1 MTHRYAATAVA
12 ALAAAVLVPAAAA
25 DARKPVARAAVFTA
39 AQSLAGQAASGLEVL
54 THGAVKVDRSRTSV
68 GRYISYGK
76 FRKGVS
82 FALFGTNTVNGET
95 HALWCIGNVEVVQA
109 GKGRPRAAVNLTC
122 PVS

>member
-1 MTHRYAATAVA
+1 MTHRSATAVA

-25 DARKPVARAAVFTA
+25 DARKPVARAAVFTT

-54 THGAVKVDRSRTSV
+54 TGGTARVDRSRTSV
-68 GRYISYGK
+68 GSYISYGK

-95 HALWCIGNVEVVQA
+95 RTLWCIGNVEVVQA

-122 PVS
+122 PVG